1 GTGQNAAPEQQA
13 DAAHQGGQHSL
24 KKLVIHH
31 RT

>member
-1 GTGQNAAPEQQA
+1 APEQQA